1 MDILTLKPGA
11 IYQFRIVKTVLLS
24 DHEHYI
30 VLESPAL
37 SRHLLDKELYPAFR
51 FKKGELIQCR
61 IDKINCSGKIFL
73 EPENPDYTEGN
84 NYDFLYSH
92 KEDITNTLGGIQS
105 IAVLKGR
112 NGEKAILPQ
121 DNEDVLLKPDGIV
134 NARLIRIKKG
144 VLILHKKN
152 DLSDRYQFDK
162 TYSFQVIREG
172 MNHKKNPVFILS
184 DSFGNEFSI
193 QKDNY
198 RYYGIRIGEELQCKI
213 TGCNLDG
220 RFTLEPRHPYLEE
233 GKAYAFRWLRMEPF
247 HKYSGEVHEIHIVAD
262 DKENEHVAAPIDNV
276 LLQAF
281 KTPVGLY
288 RIERIHKGKL
298 VLIPQP

>member
-11 IYQFRIVKTVLLS
+11 IYLFRIVKTISLS
-24 DHEHYI
+24 DQEQYI

-37 SRHLLDKELYPAFR
+37 SRHLLDRELYPTFR

-73 EPENPDYTEGN
+73 EPENPDYTEGK

-92 KEDITNTLGGIQS
+92 KEDITNTLGEIQT

-112 NGEKAILPQ
+112 NGEKAILPL
-121 DNEDVLLKPDGIV
+121 DNEDIHLKPDGIV
-134 NARLIRIKKG
+134 SARLIRIKKG

-152 DLSDRYQFDK
+152 DFSGTYKFDK
-162 TYSFQVIREG
+162 TYPFRVIREG

-184 DSFGNEFSI
+184 DSFGNEFSV

-198 RYYGIRIGEELQCKI
+198 KFYGIHIGDELQCKI

-233 GKAYAFRWLRMEPF
+233 GKTYAFRWLRMEPF
-247 HKYSGEVHEIHIVAD
+247 HKYSGEVQEVHIVAD
-262 DKENEHVAAPIDNV
+262 NKGFEQVAAPVDEV
-276 LLQAF
+276 LLRAF
-281 KTPVGLY
+281 KTEVDLY
-288 RIERIHKGKL
+288 RVERIHKGKL